1 MLLLLLQRGS
11 TFSFLDLTKDNGDI
25 SVGIRA
31 NVRSLYLTASVEEIK
46 TEMRKEEVKST
57 RGLPLNSEK
66 YMALSE
72 LLDEG
77 EKHGVDSPAD
87 LPF

>member
-1 MLLLLLQRGS
+1 MLKEMQD
-11 TFSFLDLTKDNGDI
+11 TNLDKNGDI
-25 SVGIRA
+25 LVGNIRS

-46 TEMRKEEVKST
+46 TEMRKEESKST

-72 LLDEG
+72 LLDEC
-77 EKHGVDSPAD
+77 ETHDVDSPAN

>member
-1 MLLLLLQRGS
+1 MN
-11 TFSFLDLTKDNGDI
+11 LDKNGDI
-25 SVGIRA
+25 SVGNIRS
-31 NVRSLYLTASVEEIK
+31 NVRNLYLTASIEEIK
-46 TEMRKEEVKST
+46 TEMHKEEAKST

-72 LLDEG
+72 LLDECK
-77 EKHGVDSPAD
+77 KHGVDSPAN

>member
-1 MLLLLLQRGS
+1 MVDVRM
-11 TFSFLDLTKDNGDI
+11 
-25 SVGIRA
+25 
-31 NVRSLYLTASVEEIK
+31 NVRNLYLTATVEEIK
-46 TEMRKEEVKST
+46 IEMRKEEAKST

-72 LLDEG
+72 LLNEC
-77 EKHGVDSPAD
+77 ETHGVDSPAN

>member
-1 MLLLLLQRGS
+1 MS
-11 TFSFLDLTKDNGDI
+11 N
-25 SVGIRA
+25 IRP
-31 NVRSLYLTASVEEIK
+31 NIRSLYLTASVEEIK
-46 TEMRKEEVKST
+46 IEMSKEEAKST

-72 LLDEG
+72 LLNEC
-77 EKHGVDSPAD
+77 EKHGVDSPAN